1 MQGNSDTIVLVTES
15 ATAAAPPSSR
25 GRPREFDVDS
35 ALDQVV
41 ELFWRQGFEATSV
54 ADIVEATGLN
64 KSSLYN
70 AFGSKEEL
78 YDRALTRYVEMRA
91 ELLRQIV
98 VDGTRGLDDIF
109 ALMTLMEGE
118 ITSELGGRGCLA
130 VNSSTELGNRDEET
144 RAASRLYRD
153 TIRAALTAALTRA
166 EDLGELAE
174 STAPVYAEVL
184 LPWMLGM
191 AVVASG
197 GAERSEIAAHFEAA
211 KTLLT
216 SLRADR

>member
-1 MQGNSDTIVLVTES
+1 VSDSVATTIL
-15 ATAAAPPSSR
+15 PPGR
-25 GRPREFDVDS
+25 GRPRQFDVDGV
-35 ALDQVV
+35 LDQVV

-78 YDRALTRYVEMRA
+78 FDRALTRYVEMRA
-91 ELLRQIV
+91 GLLQEIV

-109 ALMTLMEGE
+109 ALMTFMESE

-130 VNSSTELGNRDEET
+130 VNSSTELGNRDDET
-144 RAASRLYRD
+144 RAASSLYRD
-153 TIRAALTAALTRA
+153 TIRRALTAALTRA
-166 EDLGELAE
+166 EDLGELPDG
-174 STAPVYAEVL
+174 SAPTYAEVL

-197 GAERSEIAAHFEAA
+197 GAERAEIAAHFDAA
-211 KTLLT
+211 RTLLT
-216 SLRADR
+216 SLRIDG